1 MPDRAIRNLNTRQ
14 VLTVKTQT
22 ELEKTEKLVLLKQKL
37 EILKQKSSLI
47 HVPTR
52 QFETRFNSNSIKSEL
67 DLALVDIKQK
77 N

>member
-22 ELEKTEKLVLLKQKL
+22 ELEKTEKLALLKQKL
-37 EILKQKSSLI
+37 EILNQNSSLI

-52 QFETRFNSNSIKSEL
+52 QFETRT
-67 DLALVDIKQK
+67 Q
-77 N
+77 

>member
-1 MPDRAIRNLNTRQ
+1 MPDRAIRNLNTQQ

-37 EILKQKSSLI
+37 EILNQNSSLI

-52 QFETRFNSNSIKSEL
+52 QFETP
-67 DLALVDIKQK
+67 
-77 N
+77 